1 MSQENKIEPT
11 HALELNTTE
20 ENAMIKVCAP
30 IQILILI
37 MISEV
42 TCFLIKSQDRMVVSK
57 VSPEV
62 KLFS

>member
-20 ENAMIKVCAP
+20 ENAMIKVYAP

-42 TCFLIKSQDRMVVSK
+42 TCFLTKSQDRMVVSK